1 MVGAA
6 KEETVVAASVHCL
19 AKNSA
24 VSAVV
29 CKFTVVYVVLV
40 VSKH

>member
-1 MVGAA
+1 MVGAM
-6 KEETVVAASVHCL
+6 KEEAVVATPVHRL

-24 VSAVV
+24 VGAIV
-29 CKFTVVYVVLV
+29 CKFAVVYVVLV